1 MSTKRQ
7 TISPEKK
14 FRIVLEV
21 IRGQQ
26 TLNEIAAKYK
36 VYPTLI
42 TRWKKQF
49 LESGATPFADGRR
62 KTVRD
67 DRDEKIEQ
75 LYKVI
80 GRLKYDL
87 EWLKKTG
94 NYRLNKNGI

>member
-14 FRIVLEV
+14 FKIVVEV
-21 IRGQQ
+21 VRGHQ
-26 TLNEIAAKYK
+26 TLNEIASKYK

-49 LESGATPFADGRR
+49 FETGSTLFSDGRR
-62 KTVRD
+62 KVKRD
-67 DRDEKIEQ
+67 GNEEKIED

-80 GRLKYDL
+80 GRLKYDI
-87 EWLKKTG
+87 EWLKK
-94 NYRLNKNGI
+94 KHGIFD

>member
-14 FRIVLEV
+14 FKIVVEV

-26 TLNEIAAKYK
+26 TLNEIASKYK
-36 VYPTLI
+36 VCPTLI

-49 LESGATPFADGRR
+49 FETGSTLFSDGRR
-62 KTVRD
+62 KAARD
-67 DRDEKIEQ
+67 GNEEKIEE

-80 GRLKYDL
+80 GHLKYDI
-87 EWLKKTG
+87 EWLKK
-94 NYRLNKNGI
+94 KHGIFD